1 MSDQIIT
8 LSPLDADFCALL
20 DTSLDEAVLRA
31 GGAAKPGEQPTRW
44 SVTTSYGE
52 TFRAIVLDGE
62 QPSLPVPDDLAA
74 AARRI
79 TGLDEVALFRAQ
91 ANAMLPGQGLG
102 RHTDIPEFL
111 GARRWAFPDWLLVA
125 MLHSGLYD
133 DQQIRVASAV
143 VWPTT
148 TNGGVLRIFDRPN
161 LALLAEHE
169 PVAGSAVIC
178 DSTRLPHEVAGIPGE
193 AVEAGPGDEIRRS
206 GAGWEMRRADGAVH
220 RLAADQVRVSFVVK
234 LGCFA
239 DEAARQRHFARDE
252 EPLDQDAVIATLT
265 QQLPVAPESGPALHQ
280 QLVDHF
286 VSYM

>member
-1 MSDQIIT
+1 MNDAIIT
-8 LSPLDADFCALL
+8 LAPLDGDLCGRL
-20 DTSLDEAVLRA
+20 DASLDEAVLKA
-31 GGAAKPGEQPTRW
+31 GGAAQPGEETTRW

-62 QPSLPVPDDLAA
+62 QPDDMVPPDLAA

-79 TGLDEVALFRAQ
+79 TGLDEVVMFRAQ

-111 GARRWAFPDWLLVA
+111 GARRWSFPDWLLVA

-133 DQQIRVASAV
+133 DRQVRVASAV

-148 TNGGVLRIFDRPN
+148 TNGGALRIFDRPN
-161 LALLAEHE
+161 RSLLADHE
-169 PVAGSAVIC
+169 PVAGAAVIC
-178 DSTRLPHEVAGIPGE
+178 DSTRLPHEVATIPGDE
-193 AVEAGPGDEIRRS
+193 VEAGPGDEIRR
-206 GAGWEMRRADGAVH
+206 APDGWEMRRADGSVR
-220 RLAADQVRVSFVVK
+220 RLAPDQVRVSFVVK

-239 DEAARQRHFARDE
+239 DRAARERHFAGDE
-252 EPLDQDAVIATLT
+252 RPLDQDAVIAELT
-265 QQLPVAPESGPALHQ
+265 ERLPGAPQPGPALHQ